1 MDALKR
7 MEQDD
12 LARIRE
18 RDATTR
24 HPSQAETAIAELEW
38 KVSSLMISAGI
49 ILAPIVFVLVVI
61 AVVWI
66 WVI

>member
-7 MEQDD
+7 MEHDD

-24 HPSQAETAIAELEW
+24 RSSQAETSIAELEW
-38 KVSSLMISAGI
+38 KISSLMISAGI
-49 ILAPIVFVLVVI
+49 VLAPIVFVIVVI
-61 AVVWI
+61 ALIWI
-66 WVI
+66 FVI